1 MPLQPPASRR
11 TPFRVRASPIIPAP
25 GVDTQG
31 RKAGKDSPDSANA
44 AVGKPSW
51 NRRFRRPAQ
60 VRMQITEEGNTH
72 SMTPT
77 SQTSS
82 PATIYGSQAST
93 QSTNGALGSLTNE
106 QTFLQLLVAQLQ
118 NQDPTAPQDGTQF
131 VSQLAQFS
139 SLEQE
144 IQMRTDLD
152 SMNAVLTAASSSA
165 STPSPSSSGAPQ
177 S

>member
-1 MPLQPPASRR
+1 MRVIPINPALPAGSR
-11 TPFRVRASPIIPAP
+11 TH
-25 GVDTQG
+25 
-31 RKAGKDSPDSANA
+31 KAGRGNLGTASKA
-44 AVGKPSW
+44 AGKRSSKK
-51 NRRFRRPAQ
+51 RFRRRTRSRRRATKDF
-60 VRMQITEEGNTH
+60 RSNF
-72 SMTPT
+72 MTPT
-77 SQTSS
+77 SHAIPANTSP
-82 PATIYGSQAST
+82 PATAASGSQAST
-93 QSTNGALGSLTNE
+93 QSTNSGLGTLTNE

-152 SMNAVLTAASSSA
+152 SINSVLTSESGSA
-165 STPSPSSSGAPQ
+165 STSSQTSPGTTQ

>member
-1 MPLQPPASRR
+1 
-11 TPFRVRASPIIPAP
+11 
-25 GVDTQG
+25 
-31 RKAGKDSPDSANA
+31 
-44 AVGKPSW
+44 
-51 NRRFRRPAQ
+51 
-60 VRMQITEEGNTH
+60 
-72 SMTPT
+72 MTPT
-77 SQTSS
+77 SGTGTTGGT
-82 PATIYGSQAST
+82 AGSGTASST
-93 QSTNGALGSLTNE
+93 QSSSGLNSLVSE

-152 SMNAVLTAASSSA
+152 SINTTLTSNSSA
-165 STPSPSSSGAPQ
+165 TQPPATTTGQPSQ

>member
-1 MPLQPPASRR
+1 MIPMSSTAAS
-11 TPFRVRASPIIPAP
+11 
-25 GVDTQG
+25 Q
-31 RKAGKDSPDSANA
+31 A
-44 AVGKPSW
+44 A
-51 NRRFRRPAQ
+51 
-60 VRMQITEEGNTH
+60 
-72 SMTPT
+72 PT
-77 SQTSS
+77 SGTPSS
-82 PATIYGSQAST
+82 SQSSNA
-93 QSTNGALGSLTNE
+93 ALGSLTNE

-152 SMNAVLTAASSSA
+152 NINTILTNESSSSSSA
-165 STPSPSSSGAPQ
+165 QQPAQGTTQ

>member
-1 MPLQPPASRR
+1 
-11 TPFRVRASPIIPAP
+11 
-25 GVDTQG
+25 
-31 RKAGKDSPDSANA
+31 
-44 AVGKPSW
+44 
-51 NRRFRRPAQ
+51 
-60 VRMQITEEGNTH
+60 
-72 SMTPT
+72 MTPT
-77 SQTSS
+77 SGTGTTPAAPSS
-82 PATIYGSQAST
+82 GTPAST
-93 QSTNGALGSLTNE
+93 QSSASALGSLGNE

-152 SMNAVLTAASSSA
+152 NMNSIMTSESSSTQQPA
-165 STPSPSSSGAPQ
+165 TGSTQ